1 MRIQSN
7 LRADLHA
14 RFIKTLASGETE
26 AGFVAAAV
34 EREILR
40 RERGGKVVVTE
51 RKPGRPRKVSE
62 QSERPSSPGRRQ

>member
-7 LRADLHA
+7 LRAELHE
-14 RFIKTLASGETE
+14 RFQRVLASGETE

-34 EREILR
+34 EREIVR

-51 RKPGRPRKVSE
+51 RKPGRPKKVSE
-62 QSERPSSPGRRQ
+62 